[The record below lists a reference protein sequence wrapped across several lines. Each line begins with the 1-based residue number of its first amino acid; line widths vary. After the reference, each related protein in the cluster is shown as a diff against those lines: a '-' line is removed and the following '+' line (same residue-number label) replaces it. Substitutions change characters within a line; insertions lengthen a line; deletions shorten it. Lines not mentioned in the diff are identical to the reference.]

1 MNLGRFGTSHEGE
14 YDAIA
19 ASRLRAHHLLELPLV
34 CQTDA
39 NGTTLAIG
47 EANLRDYAGLYL
59 TGRSDGG
66 LGVSAKL
73 SPRLDDPTVAVS
85 IDAKG
90 RDFATPWRVIMLAD
104 NPASLI
110 ESI

>member
-1 MNLGRFGTSHEGE
+1 FGTSHEGE

-19 ASRLRAHHLLELPLV
+19 ASRLRPHNLLELPLV

-39 NGTTLAIG
+39 GGTTLAIA

-59 TGRSDGG
+59 TGREDGS

-73 SPRLDDPTVAVS
+73 SPRLDDPTLAVS
-85 IDAKG
+85 FDAKG
-90 RDFATPWRVIMLAD
+90 
-104 NPASLI
+104 
-110 ESI
+110 